1 MRSLSIKIV
10 IVFGISEQLKQLA
23 NKENVTLSDAHG
35 EGVIDKETL
44 ALAIKAAAHVSHI
57 TTQGLT
63 QKGIKCSLSNAVR
76 ATEVGIVGGEDQV
89 NRGKVDKI
97 DIDFICHQ
105 LKEAILPV
113 FSPLAFSRS
122 GDSLRINSD
131 DLAAELAI
139 GLNAS
144 KLIYLSLH
152 PGITING
159 IFIRNITF
167 DDIQKTY
174 DEDPQSID
182 EDIRSKTYNLV
193 KAIARG
199 VPRAHIIDG
208 RLYDGLLTE
217 VFSSEG
223 IGTMIH
229 GNEYQQI
236 RKAVDT
242 DAQIIYNITKTAAKD
257 EILKPRTHDSIMDE
271 INSFYV
277 LVIDESIVACS
288 CLVDYPDDAVM
299 ELAAVYVLPFY
310 QGKGAGKKMVD
321 FACSEAIRLGREKII
336 ALTTQSFSFF
346 YEICGFSEGTKKDLP
361 ELRLKTLLES
371 NRNSKI
377 LFKNIK

>member
-10 IVFGISEQLKQLA
+10 IVFGIGEQLKQLA

-35 EGVIDKETL
+35 EGIIDGETL
-44 ALAIKAAAHVSHI
+44 NLAIKAAAHVSHI

-63 QKGIKCSLSNAVR
+63 QNGIKCSLSNAVR
-76 ATEVGIVGGEDQV
+76 ATEVGVVGGEDQI
-89 NRGKVDKI
+89 NRGKVDKV
-97 DIDFICHQ
+97 DIDFISHQ
-105 LKEAILPV
+105 LKEAILPI
-113 FSPLAFSRS
+113 FSPIAFSRS

-131 DLAAELAI
+131 HLAADLAI
-139 GLNAS
+139 GLEAS
-144 KLIYLSLH
+144 KLIYISLH

-159 IFIRNITF
+159 KFIRNITF

-174 DEDPQSID
+174 DEDLQSID
-182 EDIRSKTYNLV
+182 EDIRSKTYHSV
-193 KAIARG
+193 KAIARS

-208 RLYDGLLTE
+208 RLYYGLLTE

-236 RKAVDT
+236 RKAKAT

-257 EILKPRTHDSIMDE
+257 EMLKPRTHESILDE
-271 INSFYV
+271 IICFYV
-277 LVIDESIVACS
+277 LEIDESIVACS
-288 CLVDYPDDAVM
+288 CLNDYPDHAII
-299 ELAAVYVLPFY
+299 ELAAVYVIPFY

-321 FACSEAIRLGREKII
+321 FACSEAKRLGREKII

-346 YEICGFSEGTKKDLP
+346 HDICGFAEGTKEDLP
-361 ELRLKTLLES
+361 EVRLKSLLES

-377 LFKNIK
+377 LIKNIK